1 MTGGMKRDRYGMAC
15 ALVVV
20 HNSARHKRALA
31 IMGGGGIDETDDESS
46 RILIEMS
53 KTWRINDGTI
63 CCLDAASFNI
73 LTLLGHCEFL

>member
-53 KTWRINDGTI
+53 KTW
-63 CCLDAASFNI
+63 
-73 LTLLGHCEFL
+73 